1 MVPYSNKADIYK
13 NTKYRQTSKS
23 QLKSLIPS
31 NYWAFNVT
39 VKNSLQIKRNFEL
52 ELIDDLDG
60 LIKTSFPIDLIPDYS
75 VEDVSS
81 QTNPFS

>member
-13 NTKYRQTSKS
+13 NTANIFH
-23 QLKSLIPS
+23 LITEP
-31 NYWAFNVT
+31 FNVT

-52 ELIDDLDG
+52 ELIDG
-60 LIKTSFPIDLIPDYS
+60 LIKTSFPIGLIHDCS
-75 VEDVSS
+75 VEDVLS